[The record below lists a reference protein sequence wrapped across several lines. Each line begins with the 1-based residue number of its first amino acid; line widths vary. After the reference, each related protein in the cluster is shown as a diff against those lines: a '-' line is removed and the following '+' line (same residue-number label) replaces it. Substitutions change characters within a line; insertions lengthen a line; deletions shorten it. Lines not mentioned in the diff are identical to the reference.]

1 MAGELLLA
9 TLRHVW
15 AALTALQ
22 LDMALMGGIAV
33 AAWHHLRNTRDVDLL
48 VAVEPAQLA
57 NVLQQLAGAGI
68 RPIHD
73 PPLIRIGESSI
84 VQLSYA
90 PPGRFMDVRVDLF
103 LAETEF
109 HQSALAR
116 RVAIDLP
123 GLDLPVFIL
132 SCEDLI
138 LFKLSAGRLLDRA
151 DCAHLLRENREAID
165 VNYLK
170 AWTSKQQLA
179 DSLREVW
186 REAYGVAMAPPM

>member
-15 AALTALQ
+15 ASLNALK

-48 VAVEPAQLA
+48 VAVSPAQLA
-57 NVLQQLAGAGI
+57 NVLRELAGAGF
-68 RPIHD
+68 RPIHE
-73 PPLIRIGESSI
+73 PPLVRLGESSL
-84 VQLSYA
+84 VQLSFQ
-90 PPGRFMDVRVDLF
+90 PPGRFIDVRVDLF

-109 HQSALAR
+109 HESALAR
-116 RVAIDLP
+116 RVAVDLP
-123 GLDLPVFIL
+123 GMDMPVFIL

-151 DCAHLLRENREAID
+151 DCAHLLRENRDTID
-165 VNYLK
+165 VGYLN
-170 AWTSKQQLA
+170 AWTARLQLVDA
-179 DSLREVW
+179 LREVW
-186 REAYGVAMAPPM
+186 REAGT